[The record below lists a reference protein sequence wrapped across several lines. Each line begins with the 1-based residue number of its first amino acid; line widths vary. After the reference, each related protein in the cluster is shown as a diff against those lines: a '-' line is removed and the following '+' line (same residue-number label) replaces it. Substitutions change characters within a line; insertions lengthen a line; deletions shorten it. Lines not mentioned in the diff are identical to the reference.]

1 MADATPEPLQEQ
13 YAAIELLYSA
23 GRWPEVL
30 AAADGLLADLPPL
43 QGEPLQ
49 DGPLQAQ
56 SLRSRLQLLIAHT
69 LLYGQGDPQGAEQ
82 RYRAV
87 LVESDDAVVR
97 EIAEQGLLRC
107 GEQRAP
113 TAEQDPMANAMPW
126 LADLA
131 PAPAGA
137 AISSAADPP
146 LPLMT
151 ATATARETLA
161 LLRVPDPLPTDRG
174 LEWPQGLEPSQGPD
188 APQGPEQER
197 NPLERG
203 RIPPEPAA
211 AGVGGPP
218 LGPEAV
224 AELARGLLEVALD

>member
-30 AAADGLLADLPPL
+30 ESSEALLAGLPPA
-43 QGEPLQ
+43 Q
-49 DGPLQAQ
+49 DEPLQAQ

-113 TAEQDPMANAMPW
+113 AAEQDPMANAMPW

-161 LLRVPDPLPTDRG
+161 LLRAPDPLPTD
-174 LEWPQGLEPSQGPD
+174 
-188 APQGPEQER
+188 R

-218 LGPEAV
+218 LDPAAV